1 MLKNMRPHTHHVQY
15 RLLSP
20 LSAEYDSP
28 SQYFNS
34 SLNYSNSTTDAR
46 FLSDLQ
52 EEYSTLLR
60 QRSLA
65 QISFKTCE
73 PREEDRSRRAANRRQ
88 KRWR

>member
-1 MLKNMRPHTHHVQY
+1 MLKNMRAHTHHVQY

-20 LSAEYDSP
+20 MTADYDS
-28 SQYFNS
+28 SSTFFGS
-34 SLNYSNSTTDAR
+34 SLNYPSSSTDAR

-52 EEYSTLLR
+52 EEYSSLLR